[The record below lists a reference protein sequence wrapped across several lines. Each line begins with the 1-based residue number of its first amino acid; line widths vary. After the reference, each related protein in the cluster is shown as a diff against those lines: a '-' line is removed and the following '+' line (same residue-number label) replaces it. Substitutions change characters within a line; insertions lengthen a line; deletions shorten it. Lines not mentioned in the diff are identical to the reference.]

1 MHLQHT
7 LAKRLY
13 SVVIMCGLA
22 ACTGAQELVPEHPSD
37 PAARDPAVQGVIA
50 EEVVLF
56 SPAPAGNGR
65 APAACD
71 RIRYLR
77 FRPATD
83 TGEPCAVR
91 AVVLM
96 IPGYL
101 GGAGSFTSLA
111 RNLVGLAGTATPV
124 EVWAIDRRANCL
136 EDQAGMQEAERI
148 GKPRAALD
156 YYLNGSTVDGRA
168 FGGFYGPADTPY
180 LSEFGLDL
188 LMRDIQAVLAE
199 AIPDPAQR
207 KKTVFIA
214 GHSMGAAL
222 AAAFA
227 AWDFDRDPATLAD
240 AGFNSCAGLIG
251 LEGSV
256 GIWPS
261 TTNRRRYEQRLA
273 ALRAAGPD
281 EPFITPQAMALIEIL
296 ALYAA
301 FEPEEESSLF
311 RSLTV
316 EPATESLIEY
326 FTTYGLE
333 AAGGRPAL
341 GDFHVSN
348 EAMLGLFADDNFQ
361 PVGIG
366 RASLGFLAGG
376 PVRRRYVF
384 PGGGRLFVAARADN
398 ATRYTWANFD
408 TIGSSGDGAFTDV
421 TGRALLTS
429 RESEVTDLQE
439 YARCVYEGPLNFYEW
454 YYPERLGLDLGIA
467 AEPFRTDFGI
477 STLHLDRLDSMPTRE
492 FFAGGLPGYDH
503 LDVLCAA
510 ADRTQR
516 RHNEVIGPLL
526 EFLLEHS
533 AGTVLVP

>member
-1 MHLQHT
+1 ML
-7 LAKRLY
+7 L
-13 SVVIMCGLA
+13 CFFA
-22 ACTGAQELVPEHPSD
+22 ACTGRQELVPENPAA
-37 PAARDPAVQGVIA
+37 PAARDPAVQGVVVE
-50 EEVVLF
+50 EEVLYA
-56 SPAPAGNGR
+56 PAPDGNGR
-65 APAACD
+65 PPAACD
-71 RIRYLR
+71 CIRYLR

-83 TGEPCAVR
+83 SGEPCAVR

-111 RNLVGLAGTATPV
+111 RNLVALAGAATPV

-136 EDQAGMQEAERI
+136 EDQRGMQEAERT
-148 GKPRAALD
+148 GNPRAALD
-156 YYLNGSTVDGRA
+156 YYLNGSTVDGSI
-168 FGGFYGPADTPY
+168 FEGFYGPADTPY
-180 LSEFGLDL
+180 LSEFGLQL
-188 LMRDIQAVLAE
+188 LMQDIEAVLAA

-207 KKTVFIA
+207 KNTVFIA

-222 AAAFA
+222 AAGFA

-261 TTNRRRYEQRLA
+261 STTRRRYEERLA

-281 EPFITPQAMALIEIL
+281 EPFITPEAMALIEIL

-301 FEPEEESSLF
+301 FEPDSESTLF

-316 EPATESLIEY
+316 GPATESLIKY
-326 FTTYGLE
+326 FTAYGLE
-333 AAGGRPAL
+333 PAGGRPAL
-341 GDFHVSN
+341 GDFHMSN
-348 EAMLGLFADDNFQ
+348 EAMFGLFADDNFQ

-366 RASLGFLAGG
+366 RASLGFLVGG
-376 PVRRRYVF
+376 PVLRRYAF
-384 PGGGRLFVAARADN
+384 SGGGSLFVPARADN
-398 ATRYTWANFD
+398 ATLYTWANFD
-408 TIGSSGDGAFTDV
+408 AIGSAGDGAFTDV
-421 TGRALLTS
+421 TGRALLTTQ
-429 RESEVTDLQE
+429 ESEVTDLQE
-439 YARCVYEGPLNFYEW
+439 YARAVYEGPLNFYEW
-454 YYPERLGLDLGIA
+454 YFPERLGLDLGIA
-467 AEPFRTDFGI
+467 AASFRADFGI
-477 STLHLDRLDSMPTRE
+477 HTLHLDRLDSLPTIE
-492 FFAGGLPGYDH
+492 FSADGLPGYDH

-516 RHNEVIGPLL
+516 RQNEIIGPLL